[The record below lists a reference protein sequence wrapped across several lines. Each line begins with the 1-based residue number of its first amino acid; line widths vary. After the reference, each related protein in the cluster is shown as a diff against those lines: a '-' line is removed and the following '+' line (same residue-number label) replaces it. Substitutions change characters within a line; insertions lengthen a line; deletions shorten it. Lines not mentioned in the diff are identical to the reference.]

1 LEPSTATTPDVPQ
14 PEKVENKTEETPDLP
29 ATTGL
34 GNAVD
39 QKIAQIE
46 EEEQTHTPKLDDVS
60 DHEPEPEESTVAD
73 RDNPAA
79 YPAFN
84 PHKQAQLLETETD
97 SLDTTPQGTQDEE
110 MEDTS
115 GLDTF
120 QSNTAT
126 PDYPDYGV
134 DRAREVLDTN
144 MSEGTSMEPSLSRS
158 SINDDTPAPSGEF
171 DQ

>member
-1 LEPSTATTPDVPQ
+1 MST
-14 PEKVENKTEETPDLP
+14 
-29 ATTGL
+29 GIL
-34 GNAVD
+34 GNTGD
-39 QKIAQIE
+39 PKTAQIE

-60 DHEPEPEESTVAD
+60 DHEPEPEESTAAD

-84 PHKQAQLLETETD
+84 PHKQVQLLETETD

-110 MEDTS
+110 MDDTS
-115 GLDTF
+115 GIDTF

-126 PDYPDYGV
+126 PEYPEYRA

-144 MSEGTSMEPSLSRS
+144 MSESTSMEPSLSRS
-158 SINDDTPAPSGEF
+158 SINDDTPASSGEL